1 MWVRSKASPAPDT
14 PAPARAHRVSR
25 LITIALALTVMA
37 CQGGG
42 QPSPSPKP
50 SPTPTVSFQEKQAWR
65 NCGATTFPP
74 AGVAGQPTSLPQ
86 VANSTGG
93 VVSEAEARTWTGAFM
108 REQVIETWAQ
118 TGLQEGLLQ
127 RGCLGDPTA
136 VAQLFGEEISMIRRA
151 RQAHARVTSS
161 LPRIEDVRLVPV
173 PADVQARV
181 AAQAGARSP
190 YALIVHGRG
199 PAQTGIT
206 YPDGRQ
212 EVVSQVKAD
221 EAYYAFYGGE
231 YRAGSQGIGPL
242 WYQKAVFNC
251 QQPFLRSLCGI

>member
-1 MWVRSKASPAPDT
+1 MWVKSKAFPALDA
-14 PAPARAHRVSR
+14 PAPARVRTVRR

-42 QPSPSPKP
+42 QPSPSPRP
-50 SPTPTVSFQEKQAWR
+50 SPTPTVSGQEKRAWR
-65 NCGATTFPP
+65 NCGATTVPP
-74 AGVAGQPTSLPQ
+74 ATVAGRPSSLPP
-86 VANSTGG
+86 VTDSTSGA
-93 VVSEAEARTWTGAFM
+93 VSQADARAWTGAFM

-118 TGLQEGLLQ
+118 TSLQEGLLQ

-136 VAQLFGEEISMIRRA
+136 IAQLFGEEISMVRRA
-151 RQAHARVTSS
+151 RQGHARVTSS
-161 LPRIEDVRLVPV
+161 LPRIEDVRLVSV
-173 PADVQARV
+173 PADVQARI
-181 AAQAGARSP
+181 AAQAGAKSA

-212 EVVSQVKAD
+212 EVVSQVKPD

-231 YRAGSQGIGPL
+231 YRPGSQGIGPL